1 MWTPSALASELHPAR
16 GKAWRAVED
25 QHGSA
30 GRRLVDTPAEQEVLE
45 EILEE
50 SRPPVP
56 APCLRLH
63 RLLQRPFRYEAPP
76 PHGSRFRRHGD
87 RRGVLYASAHVAAAL
102 AEAAFWRLLFF
113 MISAARV
120 TPRNTAVLTLFAVD
134 YRTERCLDLAA
145 PPLDAER
152 RAWTAPADY
161 AATQALAES
170 ARDAGAEVLRY
181 ESVRDPARHRNVA
194 ILGCAAFAGRQSG
207 SQQTWRLWIDA
218 DGADARRAVGDEPPL
233 VFTREVFANDP
244 RIAPA

>member
-1 MWTPSALASELHPAR
+1 MWTPSVLAPELHPAR
-16 GKAWRAVED
+16 GTAWRAVED

-30 GRRLVDTPAEQEVLE
+30 GRRLVDTLAEQGVLE

-56 APCLRLH
+56 GPCLRLH
-63 RLLQRPFRYEAPP
+63 HLLQTPFRHDAPP
-76 PHGSRFRRHGD
+76 PGGSRFRRRGD
-87 RRGVLYASAHVAAAL
+87 HRGVLYASAHIAAAL

-113 MISAARV
+113 MASGARV
-120 TPRNTAVLTLFAVD
+120 TPRNTAVLTVFGVD

-145 PPLDAER
+145 PPLDADR
-152 RAWTAPADY
+152 PAWTAPAEY
-161 AATQALAES
+161 GPTQALAEA

-181 ESVRDPARHRNVA
+181 ESVRDPERHRNVA
-194 ILGCAAFAGRQSG
+194 ILSCAAFAGRQPS

-233 VFTREVFANDP
+233 VFAREVFANDP

>member
-16 GKAWRAVED
+16 GTAWRAVED
-25 QHGSA
+25 QHGSG
-30 GRRLVDTPAEQEVLE
+30 GRRLVDTLAEAEVLE

-56 APCLRLH
+56 GPCRHLH
-63 RLLQRPFRYEAPP
+63 HLLQAPFRYDAPL
-76 PHGSRFRRHGD
+76 PHGSRFRRRGD
-87 RRGVLYASAHVAAAL
+87 HRGVLYASAHVAAAL

-113 MISAARV
+113 MLSGARV
-120 TPRNTAVLTLFAVD
+120 TPRNAAVLTVFALD

-145 PPLDAER
+145 PPLDADR
-152 RAWTAPADY
+152 AAWTAPADY
-161 AATQALAES
+161 GPTQALADA

-181 ESVRDPARHRNVA
+181 ESVRDPERHRNVA
-194 ILGCAAFAGRQSG
+194 ILATAAFAARQPG

-218 DGADARRAVGDEPPL
+218 DGADARRAVGDAPPL
-233 VFTREVFANDP
+233 VFARGVFAADP